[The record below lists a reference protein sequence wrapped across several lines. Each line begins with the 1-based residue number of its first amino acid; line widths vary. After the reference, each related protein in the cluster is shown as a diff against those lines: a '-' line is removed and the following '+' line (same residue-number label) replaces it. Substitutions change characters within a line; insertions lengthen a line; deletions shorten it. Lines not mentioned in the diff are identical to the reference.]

1 MDIASL
7 TGPRPGPLHDTNGRF
22 AKGNPGRP
30 KGSRNRM
37 TNQLA
42 LGLLGD
48 MTLNQ
53 ADNITKM
60 RRWYFPQYV
69 QLMARFIPREAAR
82 PRPDFADYAPD
93 ETQQVLAAARA
104 ALEAAERGEAGLDA
118 LLAVLEQDPAT
129 LAPPPEGQAEEASN
143 DVNYVEST
151 SPPAPPALIDD
162 STLKCRPLWRN
173 E

>member
-1 MDIASL
+1 MDFGSL
-7 TGPRPGPLHDTNGRF
+7 TGAQPAPLHDANGRF

-82 PRPDFADYAPD
+82 PRPDFAEYAPE
-93 ETQQVLAAARA
+93 ETAQVLAAARA
-104 ALEAAERGEAGLDA
+104 ALEAAERGEAGLDQ

-129 LAPPPEGQAEEASN
+129 LPEAPGEDGSN
-143 DVNYVEST
+143 DVKYVEST
-151 SPPAPPALIDD
+151 STAAPPALIDD
-162 STLKCRPLWRN
+162 STVKGWPLRRN